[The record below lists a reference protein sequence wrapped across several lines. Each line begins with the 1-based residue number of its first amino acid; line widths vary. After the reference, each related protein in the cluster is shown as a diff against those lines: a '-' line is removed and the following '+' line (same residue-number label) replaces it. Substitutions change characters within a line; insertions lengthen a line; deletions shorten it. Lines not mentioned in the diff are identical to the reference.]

1 MSFTS
6 MINEAIKKAMLA
18 RDKVRL
24 EPLRDIKSKL
34 LLESTSGNGEV
45 SEETA
50 LKICMKLHKQRI
62 ETYDLYIAQNRADLA
77 EVELLQA
84 NVIQEFLPK
93 MLSAEDIKIE
103 VIAAISQTGAS
114 GPQDMGKVMG
124 ILSVKLAGKAD
135 GKIIASLV
143 KEELLKS

>member
-1 MSFTS
+1 

-93 MLSAEDIKIE
+93 MLSEDDIKIE

-124 ILSVKLAGKAD
+124 ILSAKLAGKAD
-135 GKIIASLV
+135 GKIISSLV

>member
-50 LKICMKLHKQRI
+50 LKICLKLHKQRI

>member
-1 MSFTS
+1 

-50 LKICMKLHKQRI
+50 LKICLKLHKQRI
-62 ETYDLYIAQNRADLA
+62 ETYDLYLAQNRADLA

>member
-1 MSFTS
+1 

-124 ILSVKLAGKAD
+124 ILSAKLAGKAD
-135 GKIIASLV
+135 GKIISSLV

>member
-18 RDKVRL
+18 RDKNRL

-84 NVIQEFLPK
+84 NIIQEFLPK
-93 MLSAEDIKIE
+93 MLSEEDIKIE

-124 ILSVKLAGKAD
+124 ILSAKLAGKAD
-135 GKIIASLV
+135 GKIISSLV

>member
-1 MSFTS
+1 

-18 RDKVRL
+18 RDKDRL

-124 ILSVKLAGKAD
+124 ILSAKLAGKAD